1 MSVFEN
7 KNRTRNSTS
16 VWLWVSPPRPP
27 AAIPK
32 SFRPVPSIYR
42 AILVNIPP
50 RRKNQEKKPQATPPS
65 SPTLSARTRTMRGVS
80 PRGGTVSTSQVIAIL
95 PGAARPA
102 PLRSGPPSR
111 WQDSHWE
118 DGAEGGP
125 RRGREAGC
133 REVPE
138 REEAVLGAQCRP
150 LGHSARLRRDGILK
164 VVGGPSSHTLG
175 GGGGAGS
182 KLCSCCCHLAGRAPS
197 KDGAGS
203 PPLPCRSAQS
213 QKRPAEKGDSFLSKK
228 GLLKETTDCKLPSLL

>member
-175 GGGGAGS
+175 GGGQGP
-182 KLCSCCCHLAGRAPS
+182 SCAA
-197 KDGAGS
+197 AV
-203 PPLPCRSAQS
+203 ATS
-213 QKRPAEKGDSFLSKK
+213 QGGHQAKTEQVPR
-228 GLLKETTDCKLPSLL
+228 PSLARQHKAKNGQRKRVTLFFPKKAF

>member
-1 MSVFEN
+1 MKIKTGPETARRFV
-7 KNRTRNSTS
+7 
-16 VWLWVSPPRPP
+16 P
-27 AAIPK
+27 APT
-32 SFRPVPSIYR
+32 
-42 AILVNIPP
+42 P
-50 RRKNQEKKPQATPPS
+50 RRYSEVFPS
-65 SPTLSARTRTMRGVS
+65 SSKHLQSNSGQYPTSEKESREKTPSNPPLQPYAVRTHEDDARGEPT
-80 PRGGTVSTSQVIAIL
+80 GGTVSTSQVIAIL
-95 PGAARPA
+95 PGASRPA

-150 LGHSARLRRDGILK
+150 LGHSASPPGQDPES
-164 VVGGPSSHTLG
+164 GGRPLQPHTG
-175 GGGGAGS
+175 WGGGGAGS

-203 PPLPCRSAQS
+203 PPLPCPSAQS

>member
-1 MSVFEN
+1 MGV
-7 KNRTRNSTS
+7 
-16 VWLWVSPPRPP
+16 P
-27 AAIPK
+27 APT
-32 SFRPVPSIYR
+32 
-42 AILVNIPP
+42 P
-50 RRKNQEKKPQATPPS
+50 RRYSEVFPS
-65 SPTLSARTRTMRGVS
+65 SSKHLQSNSGQHPTSEKESREKTPSNAPLQPYAVRTHEDDARGEPT
-80 PRGGTVSTSQVIAIL
+80 GGTVSTSQVIAIL

-175 GGGGAGS
+175 GGGQGP
-182 KLCSCCCHLAGRAPS
+182 SCAAAVATSQGGHQAKTEQVPRPSLAGQHKAKNGQR
-197 KDGAGS
+197 
-203 PPLPCRSAQS
+203 
-213 QKRPAEKGDSFLSKK
+213 KRVTLFFPKK
-228 GLLKETTDCKLPSLL
+228 AF